1 MNNNTI
7 KTRLIGLLLLISL
20 WPLAAA
26 AADDETQRQE
36 FRLALADARAGREPQ
51 RTDSEALR
59 RYVLYPY
66 LEAARI
72 QALMA
77 RGAPGIADAAVPV
90 FVTANPELPVTR
102 ELRRQWLMDLA
113 RRDEWKLFLAHY
125 FADVSDRALQCQRF
139 NARIASGS
147 DAGLPAELLAFWTA
161 APQMPSDCQ
170 RPFDW
175 LQQRGEITADA
186 TEQRARKALADGNAG
201 FARTLIAQLPAERAP
216 PLRQW
221 QQLLED
227 PEKALGALAAGPA
240 QQVEAPALKAAFEKL
255 ARKDPRAA
263 DRVLQQFAPS
273 RLPDGVRGEAA
284 NAIALGLSWNRDPLA
299 VERFGT
305 VPMEA
310 LDERSY
316 EWRVRAALWN
326 RQWTQAAQWL
336 STMPPALAAEPRWIY
351 WRARVAE
358 ELGQRE
364 QAKALFRQLT
374 QDNGYYAV
382 MSAWRLDQHYEPRHR
397 KLDEKREV
405 QKQLMEQP
413 AMRRARELFHVDE
426 LNWANAEWRSAIKD
440 LDAAQREQAALLA
453 SRWGWHWQAVLL
465 LNQLDATDALA
476 VLYPDAYARDI
487 KRSAKD
493 VDLPSTW
500 VYGVMRQESL
510 FLRQVASSSDALGL
524 LQIKLDTA
532 RDVARRTDAP
542 RPDREDLFDPAT
554 NLKLGTAYLRQMT
567 DRFGG
572 QFVLTLSAYN
582 AGPNAV
588 ARWLPEAPL
597 DADVW
602 IENVPYNETRG
613 YVQRIVWHITVHA
626 WQQGSEAHDLGAL
639 LKPVSRPGA

>member
-1 MNNNTI
+1 
-7 KTRLIGLLLLISL
+7 
-20 WPLAAA
+20 
-26 AADDETQRQE
+26 
-36 FRLALADARAGREPQ
+36 
-51 RTDSEALR
+51 
-59 RYVLYPY
+59 
-66 LEAARI
+66 
-72 QALMA
+72 
-77 RGAPGIADAAVPV
+77 
-90 FVTANPELPVTR
+90 
-102 ELRRQWLMDLA
+102 
-113 RRDEWKLFLAHY
+113 
-125 FADVSDRALQCQRF
+125 
-139 NARIASGS
+139 
-147 DAGLPAELLAFWTA
+147 
-161 APQMPSDCQ
+161 
-170 RPFDW
+170 
-175 LQQRGEITADA
+175 
-186 TEQRARKALADGNAG
+186 
-201 FARTLIAQLPAERAP
+201 
-216 PLRQW
+216 
-221 QQLLED
+221 
-227 PEKALGALAAGPA
+227 
-240 QQVEAPALKAAFEKL
+240 
-255 ARKDPRAA
+255 
-263 DRVLQQFAPS
+263 
-273 RLPDGVRGEAA
+273 
-284 NAIALGLSWNRDPLA
+284 
-299 VERFGT
+299 
-305 VPMEA
+305 
-310 LDERSY
+310 
-316 EWRVRAALWN
+316 
-326 RQWTQAAQWL
+326 
-336 STMPPALAAEPRWIY
+336 
-351 WRARVAE
+351 
-358 ELGQRE
+358 
-364 QAKALFRQLT
+364 
-374 QDNGYYAV
+374 

-532 RDVARRTDAP
+532 RDVARRIGAP